1 MDDKII
7 IKSRQKWWV
16 YPVII
21 AAVLLLL
28 FLLNEP
34 LSRGTGAA
42 IGMFITIITFGVA
55 TLLSIRCAKVYN
67 DRIEV
72 KYLFHRKWNY
82 RIMLKDVDCCC
93 TESVEEEV
101 DMGRGANV
109 NILYNRIYLLTGK
122 KLWLYVSHSDGTN
135 YDDMLSVLTEYF
147 GIPLRKGSINLSAQE
162 LKTVKRG
169 GYILLDDVTDEEL
182 AEMKMQRMRRRQPR
196 EDFKIPR
203 SRKWKYFCMEFSSIL
218 LVVIT
223 AATIMSGRYILHT
236 VKEKNTVALSCI
248 DAKTEIP
255 TESYYIVDSVDVD
268 SNGIFFSIYTR
279 SFDKLSHWIYPVK
292 GRNDVWVYV
301 DIEDRTNILS
311 SVDYS
316 LKHGN
321 YESQYSIREL
331 HKRRTYKPVSD
342 EHEYRKIA
350 ETIVKARNVEI
361 KNTQLIILCTEK
373 PIKTRRAIYFE
384 ALNGKDNYTRRDK
397 KAAFEQKQRVFHLME
412 QAAEEVAAAQY
423 ELGIMYESGYGTT
436 ANTAKALHMY
446 ELAAGQDYDTKTKI
460 DAMNQM
466 SYTYARRHQYE
477 KAIAIIDS
485 AIAVLPMEANL
496 YDSKGEHLYRSGDKE
511 GAEKMWKR
519 VIELDPQ
526 FNKSHSSDLYRLLY
540 EK

>member
-1 MDDKII
+1 MEDKII

-28 FLLNEP
+28 FLSAGGGWEKILSEP
-34 LSRGTGAA
+34 VTRGTFIAT
-42 IGMFITIITFGVA
+42 GMIISTITLGVI
-55 TLLSIRCAKVYN
+55 TLLFMRRVAVYN
-67 DRIEV
+67 DRIEI
-72 KYLFHRKWNY
+72 KYPFHRKWNY
-82 RIMLKDVDCCC
+82 QIMLKDVDCYC
-93 TESVEEEV
+93 TEIVEVETKK
-101 DMGRGANV
+101 NYYQ
-109 NILYNRIYLLTGK
+109 YNRIYLLTGK
-122 KLWLYVSHSDGTN
+122 KLWLYISEGDGSN
-135 YDDMLSVLTEYF
+135 SEEMISVITEYF
-147 GIPLRKGSINLSAQE
+147 GIPQRNGSINLSAE
-162 LKTVKRG
+162 DWKTLRHG
-169 GYILLDDVTDEEL
+169 GHILLEDISNEEL
-182 AEMKMQRMRRRQPR
+182 AEIKMQRRRRRQPR

-203 SRKWKYFCMEFSSIL
+203 SARRKHFFAEYGLLLLIAISVAAFFLGRAIL
-218 LVVIT
+218 
-223 AATIMSGRYILHT
+223 RT
-236 VKEKNTVALSCI
+236 VKEKNTVTLSYI
-248 DAKTEIP
+248 DAKTEVP
-255 TESYYIVDSVDVD
+255 FEAYYIVDSMDVD
-268 SNGIFFSIYTR
+268 SNGILYY
-279 SFDKLSHWIYPVK
+279 SFKRGHSAANQWVFPVK
-292 GRNDVWVYV
+292 GRYDVWVCIGV
-301 DIEDRTNILS
+301 EDHTGIPS
-311 SVDYS
+311 SVDYD
-316 LKHGN
+316 
-321 YESQYSIREL
+321 SQYCIREL

-342 EHEYRKIA
+342 EHEYRKITEMMA
-350 ETIVKARNVEI
+350 KAQNVKIENVS
-361 KNTQLIILCTEK
+361 QLLILCTEN
-373 PIKTRRAIYFE
+373 PIRTRRSIYFK
-384 ALNGKDNYTRRDK
+384 ALNGKDNYTRRDE

>member
-1 MDDKII
+1 M
-7 IKSRQKWWV
+7 S
-16 YPVII
+16 
-21 AAVLLLL
+21 
-28 FLLNEP
+28 
-34 LSRGTGAA
+34 
-42 IGMFITIITFGVA
+42 M
-55 TLLSIRCAKVYN
+55 RCAKVYN

-135 YDDMLSVLTEYF
+135 YEEMLSVLTEYF

-268 SNGIFFSIYTR
+268 SNGIFCSSRTR
-279 SFDKLSHWIYPVK
+279 AFNKLSQWIYPVK
-292 GRNDVWVYV
+292 GRNDVWLYV
-301 DIEDRTNILS
+301 DVEDRIDILS
-311 SVDYS
+311 SVDYN
-316 LKHGN
+316 LKYGN
-321 YESQYSIREL
+321 YESKYSIREL

-342 EHEYRKIA
+342 EHEYRKLA
-350 ETIVKARNVEI
+350 ETIAKARNVEI

-384 ALNGKDNYTRRDK
+384 ALNVKNSPTRKGDEK
-397 KAAFEQKQRVFHLME
+397 KALEKKQRVFHLME

-436 ANTAKALHMY
+436 ANMAKALHMY

-460 DAMNQM
+460 NAMNQM
-466 SYTYARRHQYE
+466 SYTYARRQQYE

-511 GAEKMWKR
+511 GAGKMWKL
-519 VIELDPQ
+519 VMELDPQ
-526 FNKSHSSDLYRLLY
+526 FTRKHDSELYRLLY
-540 EK
+540 GK